1 MDNPERGAALSSRHK
16 MKERKRKYWLAR
28 DHDNVSEWGY
38 RTIRGLLFQWASTI
52 EFKLRVFVLY
62 KADLI
67 IIIPSTINLFMP
79 WYSYKIAELALNNNY
94 SLSVTQM
101 LHVYWYL
108 SSISDQ
114 VILFLTDGGFDAGR
128 DPREVIRDEN
138 AKLQNRVIVFTY
150 LLGPGMFVYFIYRA
164 VVYRR
169 SLSQSVELHK
179 PFLQWIIEWTLHVM
193 LSDTICYKNIH
204 WDQLW

>member
-1 MDNPERGAALSSRHK
+1 MNVRENRRGNQEWTIQIEGQRWAQDTKWKRESANTGWLGITIMCPSGATGLS
-16 MKERKRKYWLAR
+16 A
-28 DHDNVSEWGY
+28 D
-38 RTIRGLLFQWASTI
+38 LFQWASTI

-67 IIIPSTINLFMP
+67 IIIPSKINLFMP

-114 VILFLTDGGFDAGR
+114 VILFLTDGGFDEGR

-164 VVYRR
+164 VVYRTP
-169 SLSQSVELHK
+169 LSQSVE
-179 PFLQWIIEWTLHVM
+179 
-193 LSDTICYKNIH
+193 
-204 WDQLW
+204 

>member
-1 MDNPERGAALSSRHK
+1 
-16 MKERKRKYWLAR
+16 
-28 DHDNVSEWGY
+28 
-38 RTIRGLLFQWASTI
+38 
-52 EFKLRVFVLY
+52 
-62 KADLI
+62 
-67 IIIPSTINLFMP
+67 MP

-164 VVYRR
+164 VIYRMP
-169 SLSQSVELHK
+169 LS
-179 PFLQWIIEWTLHVM
+179 
-193 LSDTICYKNIH
+193 
-204 WDQLW
+204 